1 MTAALEFPT
10 NKIAR
15 IKTGISLV
23 NTVLSR
29 PFSWAAYI
37 EKETDPNAPHLSDWQ
52 RKFRL
57 ANHENIMRGLNKI
70 RIAEA
75 AGIPTFFGM
84 LRLVKKANGISYDYG
99 LVSCRMVTNVGVGF
113 IVDAFQNI
121 VELETMKY
129 HGIGTGTNAE
139 AQGDTALQ
147 TELSTQY
154 NPNSTRATGTQTEN
168 GSNVYRS
175 VGTNAVDA
183 SVAITEHGMFSDPTP
198 GSGVLLDR
206 SVFAA
211 INLVSGNSLQSTWDM
226 TLTAG
231 S

>member
-1 MTAALEFPT
+1 MSAVLPFRNPRIATANAAADVK
-10 NKIAR
+10 NKIVS
-15 IKTGISLV
+15 G
-23 NTVLSR
+23 
-29 PFSWAAYI
+29 FSWYDYLKSA
-37 EKETDPNAPHLSDWQ
+37 TDPDAPHLESWQ
-52 RKFRL
+52 REYRQ
-57 ANHENIMRGLNKI
+57 ANLVNIMRGLNKI
-70 RIAEA
+70 QIAEA
-75 AGIPTFFGM
+75 AGIPTFFGV
-84 LRLVKKANGISYDYG
+84 LRLVKKFNGMAQDYG
-99 LVSCRMVTNVGVGF
+99 IVSCRVVTNVGVGF

-121 VELETMKY
+121 VELELMKY

-139 AQGDTALQ
+139 AAGDTALQ
-147 TELSTQY
+147 TELSTAY

-183 SVAITEHGMFSDPTP
+183 SVAITEHGLFSDPTP